1 MAITVAM
8 RTQVSQLYVSLF
20 GRAPDGEGLGF
31 WVAALD
37 GGMTI
42 AQIAESMYN
51 TAPARN
57 YYPAFA
63 TNQEIVSTF
72 YQNVLGRPADA
83 EGLAFWTAELQAAPS
98 KGAFF
103 TKLLN
108 NVVNYTGTDAAGLKS
123 QALFLNK
130 VAVAQFYGET
140 NGNVAGATVAL
151 NGVTELAASVDAA
164 KAAIVGGS
172 DQTFML
178 TAGFDSF
185 VGNNKG
191 GAADDQYLGAVN
203 SAYSSTGTQT
213 TFNPGDAIDGGTG
226 ANTLRLFMDQGAIA
240 DGTNVS
246 NIQTLDLRLNAGG
259 TDNYS
264 QLVMTD
270 WDASLQ
276 QINIRSNKS
285 EIDILEQQVI
295 ADVSIS
301 DQSSIIN
308 GTAYYGFNYAAGVVD
323 GAADAL
329 NMTLDNVNGE
339 DGAYVGIDDGIEQ
352 LDLTIADRAGTLA
365 APNRYA
371 SDVVLV
377 AGGATDVSVDGGRA
391 GQTFELNANIA
402 NGANFDSTEFAGDML
417 LASGNIETAAFGAG
431 DDVASFWG
439 GSAASVDAAYNM
451 GEGDNTLI
459 LNVAFAGQALAGAGA
474 DTIAIISTLDG
485 AIISAGNGNN
495 DVDVVGVHAGAITTG
510 TGVDD
515 ISVGSTATTGSIAA
529 GDGDNSVSIAGAHS
543 GAVTTGS
550 GNDEVSAASTT
561 AGAVVSLDL
570 RGLTLVADSKITLSV
585 SFVVAQ
591 GVQSVEHEFTLVG
604 ANAAA
609 IRANLV
615 TAIAASDIGDLF
627 GVVAETTP
635 TGVIALT
642 SALRLPELEVSSS
655 SGLMSIVSQSSS
667 SINVGSGDNSVA
679 VSGENSGVIQAG
691 SGDDSVVVGSTTL
704 GSSINAGHGDNF
716 VVVGEITEAD
726 DVVTIVGAV
735 HDGDIIVGEGNDE
748 IVVGDTG
755 AYSTIAAGEGNN
767 TVGVDGV
774 HAGAITA
781 GNGTNLVSVGNEMA
795 VGSTITLGN
804 GDQNEITV
812 GDVDVEPTTPMNTGD
827 MMGTIVVGNGDEN
840 HIHIAGDVIGGEI
853 TVGDGASNVLEVAG
867 DIDDE
872 STITMGDGG
881 NTVSASN
888 IVYSDV
894 TLGDGSDALNVEGY
908 ILTSNVQMGGGAD
921 TLTLGT
927 TDGYDYGVG
936 WAEDTDA
943 KKTLIDMG
951 AGNDT
956 IDLVTA
962 GGSLNDDYGFIY
974 SGGFIK
980 GGEGADK
987 LTLSAASDADLIQR
1001 DLNQLVEVDLHKV
1014 APAVYTVGEQ
1024 VSVVFTRGDDS
1035 FTVTYT
1041 VKAADFIQGADNV
1054 AAKVAQG
1061 LTVALNE
1068 ATDTFGAHFATATT
1082 SAGVITIE
1090 SDAPHRDFD
1099 ITSTTGSVE
1108 VLQLSD
1114 AGITSVETLQ
1124 LTALDTEGSDIE
1136 IEANFDLIEGTHTV
1150 LLDSQLKLV
1159 AEVQDED
1166 LNGSYTEYSEGGE
1179 TTFSLNNLKGGE
1191 AITVSGDETS
1201 ATGNQQVERI
1211 TVNDGEGN
1219 HVIGDKILVTIG
1231 ETLVTYTVTAA
1242 DLVSD
1247 TPEEDAI
1254 NIAANLAA
1262 ALADAAY
1269 AAGYDVALDDAQ
1281 ITLVAQTPG
1290 VEAPSVYV
1298 AHVRDSVYEETLEE
1312 DTSSWD
1318 VAYALWDELRA
1329 DDVVTVTIGD
1339 DAFTFTVS
1347 AEDCERCDADN
1358 IINAIVAHFGDD
1370 LASFDWGYV
1379 NFAEDATITMSRN
1392 EQNWI
1397 GQTNVSTELYGSETD
1412 DSTTDVY
1419 VNAQLADTAT
1429 DTTMN
1434 LTVAGEGSF
1443 DMVIDGGEASRFTA
1457 LDLKLGDS
1465 HDHTIDTGG
1474 LGFAVV
1480 PAFYKLMMGGSEQV
1494 GFDIAF
1500 YDVLFTTGAIARI
1513 NIGNDN
1519 LYISED
1525 GGETFEEYMGTFEE
1539 WAEYEAGF
1547 ASPEEWYLAMQ
1558 TVTAYSD
1565 EPGAEGVQTYTFDTT
1580 SEPVGNFSDAIVVD
1594 DVVGVNTAGSNIT
1607 LDNVL
1612 ASTVDTTGSAANYNI
1627 DQYNNVRSSDYEFG
1641 LSTAEYIDETLTVTT
1656 GTGDDH
1662 LTTLAQSAMNAGS
1675 SIDLGTGRNSLSL
1688 GWGAG
1693 VELEDQVGSIEEYNQ
1708 PKYAVSATYDASS
1721 DTVRSVAE
1729 LIAGGGSKVLP
1740 TIAVGTRVDG
1750 QINESDELDAF
1761 AVTLEAGKTYQ
1772 LSFFTSSSL
1781 GYTVEDTDFFAYGP
1795 DRERISQGLFAN
1807 GEDSFDGTEADP
1819 DMDAL
1824 NTSDFIDDVYEGEA
1838 RVFTAP
1844 TSGTYYF
1851 EIGGHA
1857 PYYTGTY
1864 TFEVS
1869 EVDLSNNLISLD
1881 FSEMN
1886 YSGGLAEFELLNNI
1900 YFSTDK
1906 TLVMPGAVD
1915 NVEVLKVSDF
1925 YSSNNNDLT
1934 IVGAAND
1941 FSIESLYDFDLG
1953 TGNLTIQNAAGV
1965 ETTGSLTVTTADDE
1979 DGDVSFNIGNTDLSA
1994 VNIVADEDIDL
2005 HISNKDGGQFD
2016 IGAIDLFS
2024 EDNEAQLLLENNTD
2038 TIIHVASLN
2047 VESDE
2052 DSDLEI
2058 NDNVGSELSVGDV
2071 TLNAYDWSD
2080 ADVFIEDNSDTTITL
2095 GNVSLTVEDA
2105 DTWDATDISFEF
2117 SDNDNVELTVSSLE
2131 ITSDFDVQLE
2141 VDNSTD
2147 SNVTIHGDILLA
2159 ANGEDGYYD
2168 TADVDLDITDNT
2180 RSNVSLAVDGTITIE
2195 SCEDDVSVYIADNL
2209 NDHQPTGNGPDANGQ
2224 YASFT
2229 IELGDLVLDAGIDA
2243 YLTISGNTDDT
2254 FFGDLTVST
2263 GDISVLAY
2271 DSADFE
2277 VGSAYDNWDEVN
2289 DSVTVEM
2296 GNIDIFARNDLAF
2309 DLSNNYGR
2317 IYDLGNVYTE
2327 ENRYQQDN
2335 AVITAEDVTLT
2346 SDYSNVDANIDHNQL
2361 AVIELGNVNAL
2372 TRDQYANIWF
2382 CVDDNLSTNF
2392 QSGDIALSSQGY
2404 QSSVYFSF
2412 YENSDRNDY
2421 NGESVIVNRYTV
2433 DGDLTLDATYS
2444 ANAEIYG
2451 NYGGYGDNYQNL
2463 EITVTGD
2470 TELNAEDDYAE
2481 LNIESNDYTWIEL
2494 QGGVTVS
2501 SSSDFA
2507 ALTLSYNDD
2516 TEISIEGQ
2524 TTITGEDGDYWYEY
2538 DYDYV
2543 YAGAVLV
2550 ISDND
2555 DSNITMVDSSAEIN
2569 LLAAS
2574 ENDYDVKVES
2584 TWDDANVYIEG
2595 NDSSDITIGDLVVI
2609 ADEDALINIDD
2620 NDDSDVTIGDVY
2632 MDASDDTLFNIE
2644 DNSDCSDVS
2653 IGDVEIYAYDD
2664 AEFYIYDNDGWWDW
2678 WSDIEVAVNWV
2689 DDELVRGTIV
2699 IEGASVGY
2707 YDDYSG
2713 VDVNGNDSAYVEL
2726 GNFDVTATDGDA
2738 DLNFNTGWRNDLS
2751 VGTIDVEADE
2761 DVYFT
2766 AEQDD
2771 YDSTLEL
2778 GDITITSGAQ
2788 LDGEDWDDISSDIFF
2803 DAYQMETSE
2812 TGDDAAQSIT
2822 LDAQSKGDGEGN
2834 VFADIDY
2841 AYDLESLTVSGTNA
2855 ELYLHGDTGNGDFT
2869 LDLTSMTG
2877 TFYDGARYYNPLGS
2891 DNSSNYEWEYSD
2903 WISQDDGTFVSTAY
2917 ADFEGDVTVKIGSGD
2932 VIYNAQHSDF
2942 GGYGED
2948 FEYDGY
2954 NTWSDWDGNDG
2965 WYSLGD
2971 GLDLDPVREEQR
2983 VDIWIGDGMD
2993 GWYEGDIVVDQMV
3006 INVGAKTFIVTWD
3019 GWGEDEDDFSVEWWG
3034 HDSDMT
3040 LDEMAWEIGASDASI
3055 YVDEYWGTNAESYD
3069 YVVGSLYFYGPTNGT
3084 DFADADLITSA
3095 SAEGVQYFWDA
3106 DDGGN
3111 WEAHNYSESKI
3122 FTQYDGNA
3130 ADDGLGNVASETF
3143 EFDGTGIGEVVIGG
3157 FRPNGFYAANEVD
3170 RLDFSAFDDINSA
3183 ADLII
3188 TIDDND
3194 GYFDDVIIDFVNDD
3208 YGVVRLVG
3216 VGEYFTDL
3224 NVNGI
3229 ANSIIFA

>member
-495 DVDVVGVHAGAITTG
+495 EVDVAGVHAGAITTG

-550 GNDEVSAASTT
+550 GNDEVTAASTT

-987 LTLSAASDADLIQR
+987 LTFSAASDADLIQR

-1114 AGITSVETLQ
+1114 AGISSVETLQ

-1580 SEPVGNFSDAIVVD
+1580 SEPVGNFSDAIMVD

-1627 DQYNNVRSSDYEFG
+1627 DQYNNIRSSDYEFG

-1662 LTTLAQSAMNAGS
+1662 LTTLAQSAMNTGS

-1729 LIAGGGSKVLP
+1729 LIDGGGSKILP
-1740 TIAVGTRVDG
+1740 TVAVGTRVDG
-1750 QINESDELDAF
+1750 QINDSGELDAF

-1781 GYTVEDTDFFAYGP
+1781 GYSSMDTDFFAYGP
-1795 DRERISQGLFAN
+1795 NRVQITDGLFAN
-1807 GEDSFDGTEADP
+1807 GQDSNNDEDL
-1819 DMDAL
+1819 DAL
-1824 NTSDFIDDVYEGEA
+1824 NTSDLIDDLYEGEA

-1851 EIGGHA
+1851 EIGGHD
-1857 PYYTGTY
+1857 PSYTGTY
-1864 TFEVS
+1864 SFEVS

-2047 VESDE
+2047 VVSDE

-2058 NDNVGSELSVGDV
+2058 NENEGSTLSVGNV
-2071 TLNAYDWSD
+2071 TLNANDSSD
-2080 ADVFIEDNSDTTITL
+2080 ADVFIDDNSDTTITL

-2105 DTWDATDISFEF
+2105 DTWDADNDISFEF
-2117 SDNDNVELTVSSLE
+2117 YGNENVDLTVNSLE
-2131 ITSDFDVQLE
+2131 ITADLNVQLE
-2141 VDNSTD
+2141 VDQSTD
-2147 SNVTIHGDILLA
+2147 SNVTINGDISLVA
-2159 ANGEDGYYD
+2159 GGEDWYD
-2168 TADVDLDITDNT
+2168 NEMDADLDITDNT
-2180 RSNVSLAVDGTITIE
+2180 RTNVSLAADGTVTLE

-2229 IELGDLVLDAGIDA
+2229 IELGDVVLDAGNDA

-2277 VGSAYDNWDEVN
+2277 VGSAYDNLDEVN

-2296 GNIDIFARNDLAF
+2296 GNIDIFARNYLAF

-2335 AVITAEDVTLT
+2335 AVITTEDVTLT

-2421 NGESVIVNRYTV
+2421 NGESAIVNRYTV

-2481 LNIESNDYTWIEL
+2481 LNIESNDYTRIEL
-2494 QGGVTVS
+2494 QGDVTVS

-2524 TTITGEDGDYWYEY
+2524 TTITGEDGEYWSDYY
-2538 DYDYV
+2538 DEYV
-2543 YAGAVLV
+2543 YAGAVLIV
-2550 ISDND
+2550 SDND
-2555 DSNITMVDSSAEIN
+2555 DSTITMVDSSAEIN

-2632 MDASDDTLFNIE
+2632 VDASEDALFNIE
-2644 DNSDCSDVS
+2644 YNSDCSDVS

-2664 AEFYIYDNDGWWDW
+2664 AEFNIYDNDGWWDW

-2751 VGTIDVEADE
+2751 AGTIDVEADE

-2803 DAYQMETSE
+2803 DAYNMETSE

-2822 LDAQSKGDGEGN
+2822 LDAKSKGDGEGN

-2855 ELYLHGDTGNGDFT
+2855 ELYLHGDTGRGDFT
-2869 LDLTSMTG
+2869 LDLTGMTG
-2877 TFYDGARYYNPLGS
+2877 AFYDGARYYNPLGS
-2891 DNSSNYEWEYSD
+2891 DNGSNYEWEYSD
-2903 WISQDDGTFVSTAY
+2903 WISQDGGTFVSTAY
-2917 ADFEGDVTVKIGSGD
+2917 ADFGGDVTVKIGSGD

-2942 GGYGED
+2942 DGYGED
-2948 FEYDGY
+2948 FEYNWY
-2954 NTWSDWDGNDG
+2954 NESSDWNDDEG
-2965 WYSLGD
+2965 WFSLGD
-2971 GLDLDPVREEQR
+2971 DLDLVPTVAQQSFYISGASGDPTTYDVAHMTSVILDTGEREFA
-2983 VDIWIGDGMD
+2983 VLMD
-2993 GWYEGDIVVDQMV
+2993 YWWDDSGSDWGWYNNSGPSWYEMV
-3006 INVGAKTFIVTWD
+3006 GSSWVSVSLDEVEDAFGTDVEISYSGGAGGGVNSSAIAGTLITITGAADGSDFDFIETAVRD
-3019 GWGEDEDDFSVEWWG
+3019 SGWGNDRAIDAL
-3034 HDSDMT
+3034 MY
-3040 LDEMAWEIGASDASI
+3040 GA
-3055 YVDEYWGTNAESYD
+3055 TNAD
-3069 YVVGSLYFYGPTNGT
+3069 VYFT
-3084 DFADADLITSA
+3084 D
-3095 SAEGVQYFWDA
+3095 GV
-3106 DDGGN
+3106 
-3111 WEAHNYSESKI
+3111 EA
-3122 FTQYDGNA
+3122 T
-3130 ADDGLGNVASETF
+3130 DGLGNVASETF
-3143 EFDGTGIGEVVIGG
+3143 EFDGSDIGEVVIGG
-3157 FRPNGFYAANEVD
+3157 FRPNGFFAETEVD
-3170 RLDFSAFDDINSA
+3170 RLDFSAFADINSA

-3194 GYFDDVIIDFVNDD
+3194 GYFDDVIIDFVNES
-3208 YGVVRLVG
+3208 YGEVRLVG

-3229 ANSIIFA
+3229 TNSIIFA